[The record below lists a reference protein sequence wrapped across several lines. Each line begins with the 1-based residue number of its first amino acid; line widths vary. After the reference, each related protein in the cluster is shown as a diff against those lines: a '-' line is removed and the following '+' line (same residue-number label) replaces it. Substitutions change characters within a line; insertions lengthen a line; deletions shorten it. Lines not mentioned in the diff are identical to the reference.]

1 MGLGLGFGLGS
12 GSGLERA
19 RARLRGRGEVSLP
32 RGMRADARVGMLLAQ
47 VGVEVVVLRVG
58 GVGGRG

>member
-1 MGLGLGFGLGS
+1 M
-12 GSGLERA
+12 ERA

-32 RGMRADARVGMLLAQ
+32 QVSLPRGMRAGARLGMLLAE

-58 GVGGRG
+58 GGGGRG